1 MKPEDKS
8 RIQSL
13 ISDRSG
19 LKSRAQCLRGLEE
32 ARRLLQGFTDR

>member
-1 MKPEDKS
+1 MKSEDKS

-19 LKSRAQCLRGLEE
+19 LKSRAPEE
-32 ARRLLQGFTDR
+32 SKF